1 MVFLALAQ
9 QHHAFDCCRV
19 LGKAAV
25 ADVVAVAV
33 AVAAIVVGAGCRC
46 QEPKIGLSAARHNIG
61 YMLLQNQAH
70 RPRVLAPA
78 GHNQIPQARW
88 WQVVA
93 LTVQQGLTL
102 PCGKRKP
109 LSPGKVAVVAAV
121 VAAVAVA
128 GLLLLMLV

>member
-33 AVAAIVVGAGCRC
+33 AVAAIVVGAGCHC
-46 QEPKIGLSAARHNIG
+46 HEPKSGKGAARHIA
-61 YMLLQNQAH
+61 YMLLPCQAH
-70 RPRVLAPA
+70 RPWVLALA
-78 GHNQIPQARW
+78 GGNQIPQARW
-88 WQVVA
+88 LQVFA
-93 LTVQQGLTL
+93 LTVQRGLTL